1 MVPDADETAATDA
14 TSPPEVRPD
23 MTPRSSQRPL
33 DVVIRI
39 AIVGLTLG
47 TAYIHSTLGGMLF
60 TLNALGYV
68 ALAAAIV
75 IGATVTLPIVV
86 RFSWLPRIAL
96 FAFALATILGW
107 MVMGPRY
114 DMAYL
119 AKAIEVAL
127 LALLVVDSFRVYGGP
142 GAMLVE
148 ARASV
153 EELIGSVR
161 R

>member
-1 MVPDADETAATDA
+1 M
-14 TSPPEVRPD
+14 EVRKTVSA
-23 MTPRSSQRPL
+23 TPLRARERGSVYGIVL
-33 DVVIRI
+33 TT
-39 AIVGLTLG
+39 AIVILTLA

-60 TLNALGYV
+60 TLNALGYL
-68 ALAAAIV
+68 ALAVAIV

-96 FAFALATILGW
+96 FGFTLATMLGW
-107 MVMGPRY
+107 LMMGPRY

-119 AKAIEVAL
+119 AKAIEGVL
-127 LALLVVDSFRVYGGP
+127 LALLIVDIYRVYGGP
-142 GAMLVE
+142 GGMLAE

-153 EELIGSVR
+153 TELFASLR

>member
-1 MVPDADETAATDA
+1 MVLTAA
-14 TSPPEVRPD
+14 
-23 MTPRSSQRPL
+23 
-33 DVVIRI
+33 
-39 AIVGLTLG
+39 IVALTLS
-47 TAYIHSTLGGMLF
+47 TAYIHSTLGGLLF

-68 ALAAAIV
+68 ALAAAVIV
-75 IGATVTLPIVV
+75 AAVVTVPFVV
-86 RFSWLPRIAL
+86 RFSWLPRVAL

-114 DMAYL
+114 DVAYL
-119 AKAIEVAL
+119 AKGIEVAL
-127 LALLVVDSFRVYGGP
+127 LVLLVVDMYRVYGGP

-153 EELIGSVR
+153 EDLIESAR

>member
-1 MVPDADETAATDA
+1 MSA
-14 TSPPEVRPD
+14 
-23 MTPRSSQRPL
+23 PL
-33 DVVIRI
+33 PARERGNAFAIMLTT
-39 AIVGLTLG
+39 AIVALTLA

-75 IGATVTLPIVV
+75 IGATVTIPIVV
-86 RFSWLPRIAL
+86 RFSWLPRVAL
-96 FAFALATILGW
+96 FGYTLATIVGW
-107 MVMGPRY
+107 LMMGPRY

-119 AKAIEVAL
+119 AKAIEGVL
-127 LALLVVDSFRVYGGP
+127 LALLVVDSLRVYGGL
-142 GAMLVE
+142 GNMLVQ

-153 EELIGSVR
+153 TDLIGSLR

>member
-1 MVPDADETAATDA
+1 VSASPVTQRGSPYALVLTAA
-14 TSPPEVRPD
+14 
-23 MTPRSSQRPL
+23 
-33 DVVIRI
+33 
-39 AIVGLTLG
+39 IVSLTLA

-60 TLNALGYV
+60 ALNALGYV
-68 ALAAAIV
+68 ALAAAIIV
-75 IGATVTLPIVV
+75 AAFVTLPLVV

-107 MVMGPRY
+107 VVMGPRY

-119 AKAIEVAL
+119 AKAIEVGL
-127 LALLVVDSFRVYGGP
+127 LGLLVVDSFRVYGGP
-142 GAMLVE
+142 GPMLVE

-153 EELIGSVR
+153 EELISSIR